1 MKKIL
6 LLFLSSI
13 FIFSPTLTTISC
25 KNVDESLSYCDP
37 NWIYQMKTEEN
48 EEFAVGYN
56 NYYLPTASSTF
67 QQKDWLDLNQEAHI
81 YLYFKNVVS
90 LDEVMQ
96 KLQFGDTAHM
106 QDVTHLYEPITF
118 TKTDDDNVYISNSFL
133 TQNTPVN
140 GYTIMAQDK
149 WKDLK
154 NSKNMKQLNDRFQKE
169 FEQWGTI
176 RDSHPVQEV
185 DGKQFVWW
193 NSNRL
198 DVLLQ
203 TEIQKAIYGVWSST
217 ENKIQVGMNIPLRLV
232 SKGSIRVSKTKD
244 QSVFRIDLNYQENW
258 INNSF
263 NKIKYRLPHWG
274 FYFKIIGEN
283 NAQYISPQLIP
294 AINNTFRVTD
304 VLTYLTSRNWN
315 SFN

>member
-106 QDVTHLYEPITF
+106 QDVTHLY
-118 TKTDDDNVYISNSFL
+118 
-133 TQNTPVN
+133 
-140 GYTIMAQDK
+140 
-149 WKDLK
+149 
-154 NSKNMKQLNDRFQKE
+154 
-169 FEQWGTI
+169 
-176 RDSHPVQEV
+176 
-185 DGKQFVWW
+185 
-193 NSNRL
+193 
-198 DVLLQ
+198 
-203 TEIQKAIYGVWSST
+203 
-217 ENKIQVGMNIPLRLV
+217 
-232 SKGSIRVSKTKD
+232 
-244 QSVFRIDLNYQENW
+244 
-258 INNSF
+258 
-263 NKIKYRLPHWG
+263 
-274 FYFKIIGEN
+274 
-283 NAQYISPQLIP
+283 
-294 AINNTFRVTD
+294 
-304 VLTYLTSRNWN
+304 
-315 SFN
+315 